1 MRLIL
6 SLGLAAGA
14 AVAIGLSSPASA
26 QTSAAADHEDLRAL
40 GAQVQPERMRAD
52 IQTMV
57 DFGTR
62 HTMSETQSD
71 TRGIGAARRW
81 AERTFEGISRDCGGC
96 LEIVTPSD
104 PDRGRRC
111 RRHPARYR

>member
-57 DFGTR
+57 V
-62 HTMSETQSD
+62 
-71 TRGIGAARRW
+71 RGATAARATARW
-81 AERTFEGISRDCGGC
+81 RQ
-96 LEIVTPSD
+96 
-104 PDRGRRC
+104 
-111 RRHPARYR
+111 